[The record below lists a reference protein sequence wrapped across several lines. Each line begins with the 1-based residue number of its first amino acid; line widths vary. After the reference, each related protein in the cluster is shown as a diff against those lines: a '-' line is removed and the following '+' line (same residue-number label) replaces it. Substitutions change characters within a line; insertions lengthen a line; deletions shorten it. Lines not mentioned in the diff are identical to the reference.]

1 MSFNNTTPHTS
12 NTTNTPQTKT
22 INTKK
27 YIESALKIRTKDGK
41 IAPFILNNAQL
52 KLYNIIK
59 DNYNKGKPIMI
70 IILKARQLGF
80 STFTGGLFTKLTTT
94 HKFIDT
100 AIIAHTS
107 EASSNLFNMYKLFY
121 EQLPPQLKPTKKASN
136 AKELVFDNEKGT
148 GLKSKIRCMTAG
160 ASGLG
165 RSLTLNYMHL
175 SELAFWEGDVQ
186 EALTGLMQAFTGKP
200 NSICIIESTP
210 NGYNKFKDM
219 WDDAVNGDSD
229 FIPLFVGWNEN
240 PDYSLPYSGF
250 ELTPEEEEL
259 KTTYNLT
266 LDQLEWRRRTIRNKC
281 NNDINQFHQEYP
293 ICPEEAFLASG
304 QCAFDQEKLVERI
317 KTAPEPI
324 KRGYF
329 EYKLDPDSEKILDY
343 WWVDDPRGQIRIW
356 QDPVIGTPYVIGG
369 DTAGE
374 GSDEFTADVLDNI
387 TCKQVA
393 TYENKT
399 DETLYARQMYCLGKY
414 YNEALI
420 SIECNFSTYP
430 IKELVRIGYKKLFV
444 REVEDS
450 YSGKTTRS
458 FGFRT
463 TVKTK
468 PVLVGMI
475 KDMVRDYVN
484 DIVDKKTLNQML
496 TFVKDDN
503 GHYAAQEGKH
513 DDKVMSYGIAL
524 CARSQQ
530 KTEMPKIKKKRANMS
545 KWPKD
550 LREDYAKADKYTKER
565 MMDKYGEVN
574 WKQVG

>member
-1 MSFNNTTPHTS
+1 M
-12 NTTNTPQTKT
+12 TKT

-27 YIESALKIRTKDGK
+27 YIESALKIRTKEGR
-41 IAPFILNNAQL
+41 IEPFILNDAQNR
-52 KLYNIIK
+52 LYNLIAE
-59 DNYNKGKPIMI
+59 NYDKGRPILI

-94 HKFIDT
+94 HRFIDT

-121 EQLPPQLKPTKKASN
+121 EQLPPELKPTQKASN
-136 AKELVFDNEKGT
+136 AKELVFDNDKGT
-148 GLKSKIRCMTAG
+148 GLKSRIRCMTAG

-186 EALTGLMQAFTGKP
+186 EALTGLMQAFTGEP
-200 NSICIIESTP
+200 NSICVIESTP
-210 NGYNKFKDM
+210 NGYNKFKEM

-240 PDYSLPYSGF
+240 PKYSLPYTGF
-250 ELTPEEEEL
+250 DLTPEEKEL
-259 KTTYNLT
+259 KRIYSLT
-266 LDQLEWRRRTIRNKC
+266 NDQLEWRRRTIRNKC
-281 NNDINQFHQEYP
+281 NNDLDQFHQEYP

-304 QCAFDQEKLVERI
+304 RCAFNQEQLNRQLKRV
-317 KTAPEPI
+317 TEPI
-324 KRGYF
+324 ARGYF
-329 EYKLDPDSEKILDY
+329 DYDIDPDSEKILNY
-343 WWVDDPRGQIRIW
+343 WWVDDPRGYIRIW
-356 QDPVIGTPYVIGG
+356 KKPTPDAPYVIGG

-374 GSDEFTADVLDNI
+374 GSDEFTADVLDNN
-387 TCKQVA
+387 TDEQVA
-393 TYENKT
+393 TYENRT

-420 SIECNFSTYP
+420 AIECNFSTYP
-430 IKELVRIGYKKLFV
+430 IKELQRIEYHNLYV
-444 REVEDS
+444 REIEDTYKGG
-450 YSGKTTRS
+450 YSKS

-468 PVLVGMI
+468 PVLVSRI
-475 KDMVRDYVN
+475 KDMVRERVEKIN
-484 DIVDKKTLNQML
+484 DRKTLTQML
-496 TFVKDDN
+496 TFVKDDS

-524 CARSQQ
+524 CAQGQQ
-530 KTEMPKIKKKRANMS
+530 RVDLPEEKPHVYKF
-545 KWPKD
+545 KWPED
-550 LREDYAKADKYTKER
+550 LKADYYKADEKTKER
-565 MMDKYGEVN
+565 MVEKYGEIN
-574 WKQVG
+574 